1 MSDYL
6 EAYVFNNAIGAFETV
21 TTTLLQLVEMKKSRN
36 SRLSLIKDELYCQ
49 KERDNKYKLV
59 FAYPKERKP
68 YLRRYNAELFR
79 HNGFASVCE
88 SNLHKAC
95 KCGLS
100 EARSVRIQIE
110 GNFYIINKRNSHTE
124 RICELMDCQFETDC
138 EYEIEGI
145 GHDLEVLLGGNMI
158 CFEIHHTSAVDAKKG
173 LAYMLSGKPILEFH
187 IEEKY
192 IPNKVLNEKC
202 SYQECVEYFRT
213 YFEDTEKHYIK
224 GTFFKPY
231 GNRLDWNGNRASIIL
246 GDEKKLEVVTFCKNS
261 SYRILY
267 IIENEKVY
275 DNEYFGREMRTEE
288 TAKRFAEYRV
298 GEHLARRNI
307 IKKRI

>member
-1 MSDYL
+1 MSDYR
-6 EAYVFNNAIGAFETV
+6 EAYVFNKAIGVFETV
-21 TTTLLQLVEMKKSRN
+21 TTTLPQLIKMKKCGN
-36 SRLSLIKDELYCQ
+36 PRLSLIKDELYCQ
-49 KERDNKYKLV
+49 KERDDKYKLV

-68 YLRRYNAELFR
+68 YLRRHNEKMFR
-79 HNGFASVCE
+79 RNGFASVCE

-95 KCGLS
+95 KCGLA
-100 EARSVRIQIE
+100 EAQSVKIQIE
-110 GNFYIINKRNSHTE
+110 GNFYIINKRASYTE

-138 EYEIEGI
+138 EYEIQDI
-145 GHDLEVLLGGNMI
+145 SRDLEIMLGGDII

-192 IPNKVLNEKC
+192 IPSKVLNEQC
-202 SYQECVEYFRT
+202 TYEECVDYFRT
-213 YFEDTEKHYIK
+213 YYEDTEKHYIK

-231 GNRLDWNGNRASIIL
+231 QNKINWNGNRANVIL
-246 GDEKKLEVVTFCKNS
+246 DGKEELEVVIFYKDT

-275 DNEYFGREMRTEE
+275 DNEYFGQKMRTVE
-288 TAKRFAEYRV
+288 TARKFAEYRV
-298 GEHLARRNI
+298 REHLAGRNI
-307 IKKRI
+307 IRK